1 MSILF
6 VLGGIRSG
14 KSAFAEQL
22 AARSG
27 GDSVLYVATGQ
38 AWDKEMAERIK
49 NHQIRRPASWQ
60 TREEPLALSDIATDG
75 INVHTVLLET
85 LSGWVANLL
94 FTYPEEKWG
103 CPQAAGEIRERVEQ
117 FLKHCAS
124 STRHT
129 WVIVSDEAGLGGV
142 AATPLG
148 RAFQDLVGDANQLA
162 AALADEVYF
171 VAAGLPLLLKG
182 NKE

>member
-6 VLGGIRSG
+6 VTGGIRSG

-38 AWDKEMAERIK
+38 AWDEEMAERIK
-49 NHQIRRPASWQ
+49 NHQVRRPASWQ
-60 TREEPLALSDIATDG
+60 TREEPLALSDIATSWID
-75 INVHTVLLET
+75 VHTVLLET

-103 CPQAAGEIRERVEQ
+103 SRQAAGEIRQRVEK
-117 FLKHCAS
+117 FLKQCES
-124 STRHT
+124 SGHT

-148 RAFQDLVGDANQLA
+148 RAFQDAVGDANQQA
-162 AALADEVYF
+162 AALAEEVYF